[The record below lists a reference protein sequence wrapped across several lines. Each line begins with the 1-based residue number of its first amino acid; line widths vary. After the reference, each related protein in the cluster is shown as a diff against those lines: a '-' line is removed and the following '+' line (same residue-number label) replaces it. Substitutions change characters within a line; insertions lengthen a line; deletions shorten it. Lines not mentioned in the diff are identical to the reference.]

1 MKTVN
6 RVKQSVMWIFT
17 LAMALIII
25 FPFWYMLVMSV
36 TPDADILST
45 NIRLL
50 PSSLYF
56 GNLVKALTQ
65 TMLVRQFLNTMIV
78 ALAILL
84 LQTITSLLAAYA
96 FSFLEFR
103 GKKAI
108 FLIVLSTMMV
118 PGETTIISNYLDVS
132 AWHWLDSYQ
141 VLIIPFSASA
151 LGIFLFRQYFLTM
164 AKEIREAAMIDG
176 CGEMRFLWGIA
187 APLARPVIAAFGV
200 TSFLSSWSMYMWP
213 LLVTSRDE
221 MRVVQV
227 GINSLQDADSL
238 LSLGLVFASVA
249 LVTLPSLLVFIF
261 GQKPLVEGMM
271 AGAVKG

>member
-1 MKTVN
+1 M
-6 RVKQSVMWIFT
+6 KQSVMWVIT
-17 LAMALIII
+17 LALALITV

-45 NIRLL
+45 NIHLI

-65 TMLVRQFLNTMIV
+65 TMLVRQFLNTMVV
-78 ALAILL
+78 ALALL
-84 LQTITSLLAAYA
+84 VLQTVTSLLAADA

-103 GKKAI
+103 GKKVI

-132 AWHWLDSYQ
+132 AWRWLDTYQ

-164 AKEIREAAMIDG
+164 AKEMREAAMIDG
-176 CGEMRFLWGIA
+176 CGETRFLWGIA

-200 TSFLSSWSMYMWP
+200 TSFLSSWAMYMWP
-213 LLVTSRDE
+213 LLVTSKDE
-221 MRVVQV
+221 MRVVQI
-227 GINSLQDADSL
+227 GINSLQDADSV
-238 LSLGLVFASVA
+238 LSMGLVFACVA